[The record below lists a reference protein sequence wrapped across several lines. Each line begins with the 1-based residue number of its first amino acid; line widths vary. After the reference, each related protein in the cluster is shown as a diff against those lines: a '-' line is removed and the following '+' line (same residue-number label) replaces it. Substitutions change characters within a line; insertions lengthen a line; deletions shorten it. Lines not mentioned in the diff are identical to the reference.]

1 LLDVKGP
8 HPVVYNPAD
17 KLCYANDTENNRL
30 IAFSDLS
37 KPEIAAKPDSMQD
50 ESLFLG
56 LFNRSNPG
64 EGDAILRL
72 INLSE

>member
-37 KPEIAAKPDSMQD
+37 KPEIAAKTDSMQ
-50 ESLFLG
+50 EREFIPRTLQPVKS
-56 LFNRSNPG
+56 R
-64 EGDAILRL
+64 
-72 INLSE
+72 